1 MNIRLA
7 NNCDIPGMLE
17 LLRQVGQVHR
27 DLRPDLFRD
36 GAQKYDDN
44 ALAELLK
51 DPMRPIFIAAEGD
64 RVLGYCFC
72 IRKECRDHPI
82 FLDRTEFYIDDLCV
96 DENARGQGIATALY
110 RFVTDY
116 ARDTGCTHITLNVW
130 CGNDSA
136 QHFYEK
142 MGMTQRNI
150 TMEMKL
156 C

>member
-1 MNIRLA
+1 MTIRFA
-7 NNCDIPGMLE
+7 KTEDIPGMLE

-36 GAQKYDDN
+36 GAQKYDHA
-44 ALAELLK
+44 ALAELLT
-51 DPMRPIFIAAEGD
+51 DPSRPIFIAADGGK
-64 RVLGYCFC
+64 VLGYCFC
-72 IRKECRDHPI
+72 VRKECREHPI

-96 DENARGQGIATALY
+96 DESCRGQGVATNLY

-116 ARDTGCTHITLNVW
+116 AKETGCTHITLNVW
-130 CGNDSA
+130 CGNKSA
-136 QHFYEK
+136 QNFYEK